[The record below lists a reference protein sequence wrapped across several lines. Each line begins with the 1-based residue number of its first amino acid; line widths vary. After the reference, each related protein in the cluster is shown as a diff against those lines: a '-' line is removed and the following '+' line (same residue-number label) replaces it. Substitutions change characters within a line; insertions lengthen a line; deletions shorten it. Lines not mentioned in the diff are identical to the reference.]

1 MFKLFQNI
9 QDEALMTELYFYL
22 FYFFVGFLAAFDN
35 QRTRPIFS
43 LFWMFMTFSL
53 LVIVHTKDPMWD
65 IEAYE
70 FYANLP
76 NVEALYLKR
85 EFIYFKSLQILT
97 AILSFKGAL
106 LVFDLVTILVV
117 RDVFRLLKLLRYS
130 KAIDRLKIAF
140 SNVKNELIIFSVAC
154 VFFIYFSAAGVYFF
168 ENEVQPENFKSIFHA
183 IWWAVATLSTVG
195 YGDVY
200 PITIGGKIF
209 TSIVIFLGL
218 GLIAVPTGLIASSFG
233 EAFRKED

>member
-1 MFKLFQNI
+1 MDFFKKILFDQTSRKGRTFEIFI
-9 QDEALMTELYFYL
+9 QSLIGISIVNFSIQTLPDLPERVNSFLNFIEIITVVVFSIEYVLRIVFSKSSFKFIFSFFGIIDFLAILPFYL
-22 FYFFVGFLAAFDN
+22 SFGIDLRSIRAI
-35 QRTRPIFS
+35 R
-43 LFWMFMTFSL
+43 LFRL
-53 LVIVHTKDPMWD
+53 
-65 IEAYE
+65 
-70 FYANLP
+70 
-76 NVEALYLKR
+76 
-85 EFIYFKSLQILT
+85 
-97 AILSFKGAL
+97 
-106 LVFDLVTILVV
+106 
-117 RDVFRLLKLLRYS
+117 FRLLKLLRYS

-154 VFFIYFSAAGVYFF
+154 VLFIYFSAAGVYFF

>member
-1 MFKLFQNI
+1 
-9 QDEALMTELYFYL
+9 
-22 FYFFVGFLAAFDN
+22 
-35 QRTRPIFS
+35 
-43 LFWMFMTFSL
+43 
-53 LVIVHTKDPMWD
+53 
-65 IEAYE
+65 
-70 FYANLP
+70 
-76 NVEALYLKR
+76 
-85 EFIYFKSLQILT
+85 
-97 AILSFKGAL
+97 
-106 LVFDLVTILVV
+106 
-117 RDVFRLLKLLRYS
+117 
-130 KAIDRLKIAF
+130 
-140 SNVKNELIIFSVAC
+140 LIIFSVAC